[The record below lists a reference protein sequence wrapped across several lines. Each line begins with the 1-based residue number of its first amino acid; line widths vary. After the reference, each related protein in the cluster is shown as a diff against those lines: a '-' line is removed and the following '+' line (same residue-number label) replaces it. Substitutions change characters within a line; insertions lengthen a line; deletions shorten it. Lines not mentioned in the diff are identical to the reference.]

1 MSTSLI
7 ETDAIRRQVAESGRP
22 FVAAGEVI
30 GAMVAVMEAAGGR
43 ERAALFL
50 ARMLEHLESGDPPAG
65 EPPSGGRL
73 CPTTA

>member
-7 ETDAIRRQVAESGRP
+7 ETDTIRRQVAESGRP

-43 ERAALFL
+43 ERAAMFL
-50 ARMLEHLESGDPPAG
+50 ARMLEHLEGGDPPL
-65 EPPSGGRL
+65 PDHSL
-73 CPTTA
+73 TDV